1 MSEATPCPEPLERLD
16 PDPAVAVFAL
26 RYPSEGEAGRTHDV
40 ALTPD
45 GFWSCECFPWLE
57 HDECKHVHDARAR
70 WYSRRVC
77 LHGLTFDEEGVRE
90 CLLCGLRYDR
100 IGYLARHRAAI
111 TEAFRERRRA
121 PASPWTGAERSDDPS

>member
-16 PDPAVAVFAL
+16 PNPAVAVFAL

-57 HDECKHVHDARAR
+57 HDDGQGRASDVPVRLEDAEAKARRVVWISDLPDVARAR
-70 WYSRRVC
+70 
-77 LHGLTFDEEGVRE
+77 H
-90 CLLCGLRYDR
+90 
-100 IGYLARHRAAI
+100 
-111 TEAFRERRRA
+111 ERWGRL
-121 PASPWTGAERSDDPS
+121 PGAEGATP